1 MAKVYDIMN
10 KLVNVKP
17 TVKIDEDHEYKIN
30 NTKNNAIYIQ
40 SLVKE
45 NKKKDDKKQDEMELI
60 NKIIKASLGKEAFE
74 YIDSKGDEWSMSAY
88 NAIINVIMA
97 AISNVELE
105 EIEKMSEKEAKRFQE
120 SKE

>member
-17 TVKIDEDHEYKIN
+17 TVKIDEGHEYKIN

-105 EIEKMSEKEAKRFQE
+105 EIEEMSEKEAKRFQE

>member
-105 EIEKMSEKEAKRFQE
+105 EIEEMSEKDAKRFQE

>member
-88 NAIINVIMA
+88 NVIINVIMA

-105 EIEKMSEKEAKRFQE
+105 EIEEMSEKEAKRFQE